1 MGEESTFLGLVADD
15 RIVFPNKGDGTP
27 RKKYFRKERELEGQS
42 ATNWWPHDQFGNN
55 QAGNREVESLFGI
68 KNVFSNPKPI
78 DLIKGILDISN
89 VKDGDIVLD
98 FFAGSGTTGHAIMLE
113 NEKDGGK
120 RKFVLVNIS
129 ERVNEKSVAF
139 SEGYREVSEIT
150 RARLNKVA
158 KQLKSAKSQGL
169 RCLKVSGS
177 NFISFNMLGNED
189 QLALYESTLTT
200 DLDVESVAV
209 EVFLKNGVRL
219 DSQWLRPSE
228 YNGNIVISEQVCVV
242 ATLDLSMR
250 IIESLISNYNARI
263 IVLLEDAFAG
273 KDDLKANMYFTC
285 KNSNVTMKTI

>member
-1 MGEESTFLGLVADD
+1 
-15 RIVFPNKGDGTP
+15 
-27 RKKYFRKERELEGQS
+27 
-42 ATNWWPHDQFGNN
+42 
-55 QAGNREVESLFGI
+55 
-68 KNVFSNPKPI
+68 
-78 DLIKGILDISN
+78 
-89 VKDGDIVLD
+89 
-98 FFAGSGTTGHAIMLE
+98 
-113 NEKDGGK
+113 
-120 RKFVLVNIS
+120 
-129 ERVNEKSVAF
+129 
-139 SEGYREVSEIT
+139 
-150 RARLNKVA
+150 
-158 KQLKSAKSQGL
+158 
-169 RCLKVSGS
+169 
-177 NFISFNMLGNED
+177 
-189 QLALYESTLTT
+189 LTT